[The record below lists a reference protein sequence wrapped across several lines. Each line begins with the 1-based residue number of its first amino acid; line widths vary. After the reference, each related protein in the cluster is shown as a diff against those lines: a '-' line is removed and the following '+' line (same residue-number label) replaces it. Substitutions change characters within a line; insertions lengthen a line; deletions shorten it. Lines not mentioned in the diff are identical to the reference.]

1 MDEDEHLP
9 TRKKPKPKLLGRGG
23 AMMVKRGADKQG
35 RMFVLTMA
43 KQGASNVRDGSC
55 CAS

>member
-23 AMMVKRGADKQG
+23 GNDGEEGG
-35 RMFVLTMA
+35 RQTRKDVCLNY
-43 KQGASNVRDGSC
+43 G
-55 CAS
+55 